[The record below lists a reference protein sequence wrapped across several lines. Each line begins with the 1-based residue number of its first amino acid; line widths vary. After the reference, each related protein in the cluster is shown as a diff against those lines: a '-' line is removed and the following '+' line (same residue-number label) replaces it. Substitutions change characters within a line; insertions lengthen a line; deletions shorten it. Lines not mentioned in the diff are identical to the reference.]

1 MFKSIVSE
9 PLWSCCWAGDN
20 THVLV
25 VGGQME
31 SVYYIDRRFMLVFN
45 SEHQIQKVG
54 CISFNLLPPS
64 PSRSFK
70 NGGFLKTRMDHLS
83 VLEETLDDNYY
94 TYKET
99 ELPLAGLWSSTS
111 YDCQSNLVL
120 TSARPYGPFKTDR
133 HIESKFADFGAK
145 GPVSTEVTTFYGWF

>member
-1 MFKSIVSE
+1 MFKSIVPE

-25 VGGQME
+25 VGGQMG
-31 SVYYIDRRFMLVFN
+31 SVYYIDRRCMLVFN

-54 CISFNLLPPS
+54 CVSLNLLPPS

-99 ELPLAGLWSSTS
+99 QLPLVGLWSSTS
-111 YDCQSNLVL
+111 YDC
-120 TSARPYGPFKTDR
+120 
-133 HIESKFADFGAK
+133 
-145 GPVSTEVTTFYGWF
+145 

>member
-1 MFKSIVSE
+1 M
-9 PLWSCCWAGDN
+9 
-20 THVLV
+20 
-25 VGGQME
+25 Q
-31 SVYYIDRRFMLVFN
+31 VFN
-45 SEHQIQKVG
+45 SEYQIQKVG
-54 CISFNLLPPS
+54 CVSLNLLPPS

-70 NGGFLKTRMDHLS
+70 NGGFLKTRMNHLS

-120 TSARPYGPFKTDR
+120 TSARPYGPFLRDR
-133 HIESKFADFGAK
+133 HIVSKFADFGAK
-145 GPVSTEVTTFYGWF
+145 GPVSTEVITFYGWF

>member
-1 MFKSIVSE
+1 MFKSIVPE

-25 VGGQME
+25 VGSKMG
-31 SVYYIDRRFMLVFN
+31 SVYYIDRRCMEVFN
-45 SEHQIQKVG
+45 SEQTQKLGRV
-54 CISFNLLPPS
+54 SVNTLPPS
-64 PSRSFK
+64 SSRSFK
-70 NGGFLKTRMDHLS
+70 SGGFLKTRMDHLS
-83 VLEETLDDNYY
+83 VLEEILDNDYY

-133 HIESKFADFGAK
+133 HIVSKFADFNEQ
-145 GPVSTEVTTFYGWF
+145 GPVLTQVVTFYGWF